1 MSDDEGAQERT
12 REFWERFRD
21 RMETAGGVLSF
32 PDFDVDGI
40 APVRW
45 LQGIKPEDQ

>member
-1 MSDDEGAQERT
+1 MSEEKNPQERM
-12 REFWERFRD
+12 RAFWERFRD

-45 LQGIKPEDQ
+45 LQGTKPEDQ